1 MIKASEY
8 CAKIFDGTH
17 ETPKPTQDGEY
28 LVTSKC
34 LLDGKIDFSS
44 AYKISKEDYDEV
56 NRRSQVS
63 QYDILFSMIGT
74 IGNTYLEESSDI
86 NYAIKNIG
94 VFSCRNRE
102 KAIFLYYYL
111 QSPYAKKYIERGLD
125 GAVQKFLSLEKM
137 RNFPVPEFSE
147 SAYKAI
153 SELRRIDDKISTN
166 NKIIKTSEKLMRE
179 IYDYWFVQFDFP
191 DENGRPYKSSGGEMV
206 YNETLKREIPKGWR
220 VQNLLKNDLCKDIK
234 PGIDKFDGTKTYYA
248 TADVVNGEMG
258 VGTQIDYN
266 NRESRANMQP
276 KPNSIWFAKMK
287 NSIKHI
293 TVMPASSDLLEKSVF
308 STGFFGLK
316 CESETLPYVRNFIYS
331 DYFEKVKDLNSNG
344 ATMEA
349 ISNDGVRNVKLIIPD
364 SVTLK
369 KHSDITSV
377 CLSQNDTLRKEN
389 AKLISLRDWL
399 LPMLMNGQIVI
410 SQ

>member
-74 IGNTYLEESSDI
+74 IGNTYLEESPDI

-166 NKIIKTSEKLMRE
+166 NKIIETSEKLMRE

-206 YNETLKREIPKGWR
+206 YNETLKREIPKRWR

-234 PGIDKFDGTKTYYA
+234 PGIDKFDGAKTYYA
-248 TADVVNGEMG
+248 TADVINGEMN
-258 VGTQIDYN
+258 VGAQIDYD

-276 KPNSIWFAKMK
+276 KPNSVWFAKMK
-287 NSIKHI
+287 NSVKHI
-293 TVMPASSDLLEKSVF
+293 TVMPTSDDLLESSIF
-308 STGFFGLK
+308 STGFFGLR
-316 CESETLPYVRNFIYS
+316 CESETLPYIRSFIYS

-344 ATMEA
+344 VTMEA
-349 ISNDGVRNVKLIIPD
+349 ISNDGVKNVKLIIPD
-364 SVTLK
+364 ETTLK
-369 KHSDITSV
+369 KYSDAISV
-377 CLSQNDTLRKEN
+377 CLSQNDTIRKEN

-399 LPMLMNGQIVI
+399 LPILMNGQVKIC
-410 SQ
+410 